1 MPLILS
7 RNFIWHVYRLIAE
20 TKIFRLEYPSYAFY
34 MLRRNRLAKS
44 ILQKDITYCFKYR
57 EFSGI
62 FTVNYHI
69 SDNSVQINI
78 KFTFTVYEYIIAY
91 VVYEH
96 ILLSNFIYM
105 VFNIYNKYIYVYTYI
120 YIYIYISYVYI
131 YVCVCVCV
139 CVCVLFVYSN
149 IIATHTQAGHN
160 GFTFI

>member
-7 RNFIWHVYRLIAE
+7 RNFIWHAYRLIAE

-34 MLRRNRLAKS
+34 MLRRNGLAKS

-105 VFNIYNKYIYVYTYI
+105 VFNIYNKYIYI
-120 YIYIYISYVYI
+120 YIYIYIHIYMYI
-131 YVCVCVCV
+131 YIYINDNMI
-139 CVCVLFVYSN
+139 LM
-149 IIATHTQAGHN
+149 IIAK
-160 GFTFI
+160 FTSFDL